1 MKKSTKRVVWAVL
14 ILLFVGAFAVW
25 LYGEIQID
33 KCLDAGGAW
42 DYEQRHCM
50 FQSQSAY
57 SGERD
62 R

>member
-14 ILLFVGAFAVW
+14 ILLFVGAFAAW

-50 FQSQSAY
+50 FQPQS
-57 SGERD
+57 R
-62 R
+62 

>member
-1 MKKSTKRVVWAVL
+1 MKKSTKRAVWAVL
-14 ILLFVGAFAVW
+14 VLLFIGAFAVW

-50 FQSQSAY
+50 FQTQS
-57 SGERD
+57 R
-62 R
+62 